1 MMKFRFVPG
10 SIVCASLL
18 VVIGVGKVNA
28 AGDAETV
35 FKDSK
40 SSSVVQLG
48 KISVKRG
55 GVEQRIAGA
64 SSLSAALK
72 SCALSTSQNMDLD
85 GKNYRWYNEDVDKAF
100 ADPNFVGYKLQSA
113 KLCIKF
119 TDVDFYISTAYTPEL
134 NVVLFGS
141 TVLDVLRGKN
151 NETRTQCW
159 NVTSRLQGNT
169 NSNIPF
175 IVNVD
180 AAHSRPY
187 WAVYLDYAKL
197 TTCHVGASGMGTLPF
212 AIEEEK

>member
-72 SCALSTSQNMDLD
+72 SCALSTLQDMKLD
-85 GKNYRWYNEDVDKAF
+85 ETNFRWHDEDVDSKF
-100 ADPNFVGYKLQSA
+100 ADPDFVGYDLQSA

-119 TDVDFYISTAYTPEL
+119 KDVDFYSATAYTPEL
-134 NVVLFGS
+134 DVVQFGS
-141 TVLDVLRGKN
+141 TVLDILRGSN
-151 NETRTQCW
+151 NKIGEQCW
-159 NVTSRLQGNT
+159 DVKSRLQGNAGP
-169 NSNIPF
+169 NIPF

-180 AAHSRPY
+180 AAHDYNY
-187 WAVYLDYAKL
+187 WGVYLYHAKL
-197 TTCHVGASGMGTLPF
+197 TTCHVSSAMSLVLP
-212 AIEEEK
+212 EK